1 MPNEL
6 RIMPAEPAHVPL
18 ILQFIQELAEYEKL
32 TDTVAATEELLHESL
47 FGAHPKVEAVLAY
60 WADEPAGFALFFHNF
75 STCLGRPGLYL
86 EDVFVRPAYR
96 GKGIGQALMRH
107 LAKLAVERKCGRF
120 EWWVLDWNAKA
131 IHFYES
137 LGAEAMSDWT
147 VYRMSGDALTRL
159 AAGDS

>member
-6 RIMPAEPAHVPL
+6 RIIPAEATHVPL
-18 ILQFIQELAEYEKL
+18 VLQFVQELAEYEKL
-32 TDTVAATEELLHESL
+32 TDSVVATEELLHESL
-47 FGAHPKVEAVLAY
+47 FGANPKVEAVLAN

-86 EDVFVRPAYR
+86 EDLFVRPAYR

-120 EWWVLDWNAKA
+120 EWWVLDWNEKA
-131 IHFYES
+131 IRFYES

-147 VYRMSGDALTRL
+147 VFRVTGDALTRL
-159 AAGDS
+159 ATDDS